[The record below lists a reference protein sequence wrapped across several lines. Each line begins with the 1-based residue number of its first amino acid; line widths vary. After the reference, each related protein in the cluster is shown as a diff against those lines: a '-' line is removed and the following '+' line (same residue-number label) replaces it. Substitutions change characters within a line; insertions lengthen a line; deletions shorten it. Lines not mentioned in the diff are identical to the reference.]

1 VNRNSSSTAYQR
13 TNSSSFSTNSVRK
26 MTSDLVGWG
35 LYLGH
40 LDLAPVAF
48 RPHLPTMIIEGRK
61 PQLVLSLQRSDR
73 LCTEI
78 TLSLLDRD
86 RRFAGQ

>member
-1 VNRNSSSTAYQR
+1 
-13 TNSSSFSTNSVRK
+13 

-40 LDLAPVAF
+40 LGLAHVAF
-48 RPHLPTMIIEGRK
+48 RPHLPTKIVAGRK

-73 LCTEI
+73 FFTEI